1 MDSYGSIILAG
12 TSALNSGIT
21 LAVFSLSRKI
31 PFFKDISNKYLSG
44 MSNLLN
50 QFLITLKPISS
61 YLKLLFVFSEKN
73 ASLILL
79 IVRGSI
85 GMVVS
90 TFLNN
95 FQIALTYLVPFGQS
109 GLIFVEKV
117 LNSFALSMEIGDTSF
132 SLIKS
137 FLCK

>member
-1 MDSYGSIILAG
+1 MVFVIRYLYKPLYLIHPNILEKTRRDLYGSIILAG

-21 LAVFSLSRKI
+21 LADFSLSRKI
-31 PFFKDISNKYLSG
+31 SFFKDISNKYLSG

-50 QFLITLKPISS
+50 QFLTKLKPISS

-73 ASLILL
+73 ASLLSL

-90 TFLNN
+90 TF
-95 FQIALTYLVPFGQS
+95 
-109 GLIFVEKV
+109 
-117 LNSFALSMEIGDTSF
+117 
-132 SLIKS
+132 
-137 FLCK
+137 